1 MKNIKQIILIAKPLY
16 KVMYLI
22 TFLIF
27 IGAIIQQ
34 VSPIV
39 SKLIVD
45 EIVSNINIGQNGNLN
60 TLILL
65 LAISFI
71 VGLVDIALSSVSSR
85 MGDHL
90 SGELEKFLS
99 EKFYK
104 KVLTLPQQYFD
115 GEISGKIVN
124 QLSRGI
130 TSIKEFINTC
140 TNFFF
145 PIIFQSIFTIIV
157 LAYYNLQVAFFIAIL
172 FPIYIALSYISTKK
186 WGERET
192 LKNQIQDTT
201 RGRVQESILNI
212 KVVKMFLNEL
222 NELNFLAKNLKN
234 SNDIYAKQSKIFH
247 IFDFLRNLSLNVV
260 LLIVNVIVFYNAFKE
275 SLTIGEMVL
284 IIQLVTLARRP
295 LFAMSFILTRF
306 QQAESGSKEF
316 FEILNLQGEEDLD
329 QKVKVVKLENPILKF
344 ENLNFSYEES
354 KSIITNL
361 NFEIGN
367 FEKVALVGHSGAGK
381 STIVNLIMKFYKP
394 QSGTISLNS
403 KDYNDITYQQVRGN
417 ISMVFQDSELF
428 STNVKDNVS
437 YGKENATE
445 QEVIDALKIAN
456 AYEFVMGFEK
466 GINTEIGERGIRLSG
481 GQKQRIQIAR
491 AVLHNSPI
499 LILDEATSS
508 LDSASE
514 LEVQLALENLMK
526 GKLVIIIAHRFST
539 IQNVDKV
546 IVINHGQVEDIGT
559 PKDLSVKPGTYQ
571 TLLQYQI
578 QGNKKLLKDFDI
590 Y

>member
-1 MKNIKQIILIAKPLY
+1 MQNIKKIISISKPLH
-16 KVMYLI
+16 KVMYII
-22 TFLIF
+22 TLLIF
-27 IGAIIQQ
+27 VGAVIQQ
-34 VSPIV
+34 ISPII

-45 EIVSNINIGQNGNLN
+45 EIVGNLN
-60 TLILL
+60 SNTNNLKTLTFLIG
-65 LAISFI
+65 ISFI
-71 VGLVDIALSSVSSR
+71 VGLIDIALSSVSSR
-85 MGDHL
+85 LGDHL
-90 SGELEKFLS
+90 AGELERFLS
-99 EKFYK
+99 EKFYN
-104 KVLTLPQQYFD
+104 KVLTLPQKYFD
-115 GEISGKIVN
+115 SEVSGKIVN

-130 TSIKEFINTC
+130 TSIKDFINTC
-140 TNFFF
+140 TNFFL

-157 LAYYNLQVAFFIAIL
+157 LAYYNLQVAFVVAIL
-172 FPIYIALSYISTKK
+172 FPIYITLSYISTKK

-192 LKNQIQDTT
+192 LKNQIQDAT

-222 NELNFLAKNLKN
+222 NEFDFLSTNLKK
-234 SNDIYAKQSKIFH
+234 SNDIYAVQSKTFH
-247 IFDFLRNLSLNVV
+247 IYDFFRNLSLNIV
-260 LLIVNVIVFYNAFKE
+260 LLIVNIIVFYNAFKGV
-275 SLTIGEMVL
+275 LTIGEMVL

-316 FEILNLQGEEDLD
+316 FEILTLIGEEDLNI
-329 QKVKVVKLENPILKF
+329 KVGFTKVENPTIKF
-344 ENLNFSYEES
+344 DNVNFNYEDS

-381 STIVNLIMKFYKP
+381 STIVNLIMKFYQP
-394 QSGTISLNS
+394 QSGFIYLNS
-403 KDYNDITYQQVRGN
+403 KKYKDISFQQVRGN

-428 STNVKDNVS
+428 STTVKENVA

-445 QEVIDALKIAN
+445 EEIINALKVAN
-456 AYEFVMGFEK
+456 AYDFVINFEK
-466 GINTEIGERGIRLSG
+466 GIDTQVGERGVKLSG

-508 LDSASE
+508 LDSVSE
-514 LEVQLALENLMK
+514 KEVQIAIENLMS

-546 IVINHGQVEDIGT
+546 IVINKGQVEDIGT
-559 PKDLSVKPGTYQ
+559 PKDLSTKEGTYK

-578 QGNKKLLKDFDI
+578 EGNKKLLKDFDI

>member
-1 MKNIKQIILIAKPLY
+1 MKNIKKILIFSKPLH

-27 IGAIIQQ
+27 FGAVIQQ
-34 VSPIV
+34 ISPII

-45 EIVSNINIGQNGNLN
+45 EIVGNISLKTNNLN
-60 TLILL
+60 TLTLL
-65 LAISFI
+65 IGISFA
-71 VGLVDIALSSVSSR
+71 VGLIDIALSSVSSR
-85 MGDHL
+85 LGDHL

-99 EKFYK
+99 EKFYN
-104 KVLTLPQQYFD
+104 KVLTLPQKYFD
-115 GEISGKIVN
+115 SEVSGKIVN

-130 TSIKEFINTC
+130 TSTKDFINTC
-140 TNFFF
+140 TNFFL

-157 LAYYNLQVAFFIAIL
+157 LAYYNLQVAFFVAIL
-172 FPIYIALSYISTKK
+172 FPIYITLSYISTKK

-192 LKNQIQDTT
+192 LKNQIQDVT

-212 KVVKMFLNEL
+212 KVVKMFLNEV
-222 NELNFLAKNLKN
+222 NELNFLSQNLKK
-234 SNDIYAKQSKIFH
+234 SNVIYAGQSKTFH
-247 IFDFLRNLSLNVV
+247 IFDFLRNLSLNIV
-260 LLIVNVIVFYNAFKE
+260 LLIVNVIVFYNAFKA

-316 FEILNLQGEEDLD
+316 FEILSLQGEEELD
-329 QKVKVVKLENPILKF
+329 KKIEVIKVSNPTIKF
-344 ENLNFSYEES
+344 ENVNFSYQDS
-354 KSIITNL
+354 KSIISNL

-367 FEKVALVGHSGAGK
+367 HEKVALVGHSGAGK
-381 STIVNLIMKFYKP
+381 STIVNLILKFYKP
-394 QSGTISLNS
+394 ESGEIYLN
-403 KDYNDITYQQVRGN
+403 NDGYKNTTFQHIRGN
-417 ISMVFQDSELF
+417 ISMVFQDNELF
-428 STNVKDNVS
+428 STTV
-437 YGKENATE
+437 KENVAYGNINATDE
-445 QEVIDALKIAN
+445 DIIKALKVAN
-456 AYEFVMGFEK
+456 AYEFVLNLEK
-466 GINTEIGERGIRLSG
+466 GIDTEIGERGIKLSG

-491 AVLHNSPI
+491 AVLNNSPI

-508 LDSASE
+508 LDSVSE
-514 LEVQLALENLMK
+514 NEVQQAIDNLMS

-546 IVINHGQVEDIGT
+546 LVINKGQIEDIGT
-559 PKDLSVKPGTYQ
+559 PKDLSTKEGTYK

>member
-130 TSIKEFINTC
+130 TSIKDFINTC

-145 PIIFQSIFTIIV
+145 PIIFQSVFTIIV
-157 LAYYNLQVAFFIAIL
+157 LAYYNLQVSFFIAIL
-172 FPIYIALSYISTKK
+172 FPIYIALSYISTKR

-234 SNDIYAKQSKIFH
+234 SNDIYAKQSKTFH

-260 LLIVNVIVFYNAFKE
+260 LLIVNVIVFYNAFKG

-316 FEILNLQGEEDLD
+316 FEILNLKGEEDLD

-445 QEVIDALKIAN
+445 QEIIEALKVAN
-456 AYEFVMGFEK
+456 AYDFVMGFEK
-466 GINTEIGERGIRLSG
+466 GLDTKIGERGIKLSG

-546 IVINHGQVEDIGT
+546 IVINKGQVEDIGT

>member
-130 TSIKEFINTC
+130 TSIKDFINTC

-145 PIIFQSIFTIIV
+145 PIIFQSVFTIIV
-157 LAYYNLQVAFFIAIL
+157 LAYYNLQVSFFIAIL
-172 FPIYIALSYISTKK
+172 FPIYIALSYISTKR

-234 SNDIYAKQSKIFH
+234 SNDIYAKQSKTFH

-260 LLIVNVIVFYNAFKE
+260 LLIVNVIVFYNAFKG

-316 FEILNLQGEEDLD
+316 FEILNLKGEEDLD

-394 QSGTISLNS
+394 QSGTIFLNS

-445 QEVIDALKIAN
+445 QEIIEALKVAN
-456 AYEFVMGFEK
+456 AYDFVMGFEK
-466 GINTEIGERGIRLSG
+466 GLDTQIGERGIKLSG

-546 IVINHGQVEDIGT
+546 IVINKGQVEDIGT

>member
-130 TSIKEFINTC
+130 TSIKDFINTC

-145 PIIFQSIFTIIV
+145 PIIFQSIFTVIV

-234 SNDIYAKQSKIFH
+234 SNDIYAKQSKTFH

-260 LLIVNVIVFYNAFKE
+260 LLIVNVIVFYNAFKG

-316 FEILNLQGEEDLD
+316 FEILNLKGEEDLD

-394 QSGTISLNS
+394 ESGKVFLNN

-445 QEVIDALKIAN
+445 QEIIKALKVAN
-456 AYEFVMGFEK
+456 AYDFVMGFEK
-466 GINTEIGERGIRLSG
+466 GLDTQIGERGIKLSG

-546 IVINHGQVEDIGT
+546 IVINQGQVEDIGT

>member
-130 TSIKEFINTC
+130 TSIKDFINTC

-145 PIIFQSIFTIIV
+145 PIIFQSVFTIIV
-157 LAYYNLQVAFFIAIL
+157 LAYYNLQVSFFIAIL
-172 FPIYIALSYISTKK
+172 FPIYIALSYISTKR

-234 SNDIYAKQSKIFH
+234 SNDIYAKQSKTFH

-260 LLIVNVIVFYNAFKE
+260 LLIVNVIVFYNAFKG

-316 FEILNLQGEEDLD
+316 FEILNLKGEEDLD

-394 QSGTISLNS
+394 QSGTIFLNS

-445 QEVIDALKIAN
+445 QEIIEALKVAN
-456 AYEFVMGFEK
+456 AYDFVMGFEK
-466 GINTEIGERGIRLSG
+466 GLDTKIGERGIKLSG

-546 IVINHGQVEDIGT
+546 IVINKGQVEDIGT